1 MEKDTYLIDMYN
13 KLKGTSKANFNNH
26 ITETQNV
33 CSVFESS
40 LKNVKERVTK
50 AEWDDDIET
59 LVELNLEEVT
69 KFKNYCNHYVESVII
84 PLAEKTELLENRLK
98 AYVEGPKKTDSVAVE
113 LKDTYFE
120 NAFNVNKIDDWIAE
134 PYSFR
139 RIVDEYYVPTDDLL
153 DGGSA
158 SVDKLVDDFESYVVI
173 KKLFLQQVMDT
184 INAILAMMKDKMET
198 SFVRS
203 KLTDALDKASSGS
216 SEVAMLDDE
225 NLRKSCY
232 ETIKEIAVL
241 LDDDF
246 MILQANRG
254 LSDAGSKISHYTIRA
269 KAVGGGASDGSGDVL
284 DSIDGLGW
292 YTTVP
297 SSK

>member
-113 LKDTYFE
+113 VKDTYFE

-158 SVDKLVDDFESYVVI
+158 SVDKLVDDLLGKANEYRKNDVPA
-173 KKLFLQQVMDT
+173 DE
-184 INAILAMMKDKMET
+184 ILAMMKDKMET

-254 LSDAGSKISHYTIRA
+254 LSDAGSKISHYTVRA

-292 YTTVP
+292 YTAVP

>member
-113 LKDTYFE
+113 VKDTYFE
-120 NAFNVNKIDDWIAE
+120 NAFNVNKLDDWIAE
-134 PYSFR
+134 PYSFTK
-139 RIVDEYYVPTDDLL
+139 IVDEYYVPTDDLL

-158 SVDKLVDDFESYVVI
+158 SVDKLVDDLLNKANEYRKNDVPA
-173 KKLFLQQVMDT
+173 DE
-184 INAILAMMKDKMET
+184 ILAMMKDKMET

-216 SEVAMLDDE
+216 SEAVMLDDE

-254 LSDAGSKISHYTIRA
+254 LSDAGSKISHYTVRA

-292 YTTVP
+292 YTVVP

>member
-98 AYVEGPKKTDSVAVE
+98 AYVESPKKTDSVAVE
-113 LKDTYFE
+113 VKDTYFE

-158 SVDKLVDDFESYVVI
+158 SVDKLVDELLGKANEYRKNDVPADE
-173 KKLFLQQVMDT
+173 
-184 INAILAMMKDKMET
+184 ILAMMKDKMET

-216 SEVAMLDDE
+216 SEAVMLDDE

-292 YTTVP
+292 YTVVP

>member
-98 AYVEGPKKTDSVAVE
+98 AYVEGPKKTDNVAVE
-113 LKDTYFE
+113 VKDTYFE

-134 PYSFR
+134 PYLFR

-158 SVDKLVDDFESYVVI
+158 SVDKLVDDLLGKANE
-173 KKLFLQQVMDT
+173 
-184 INAILAMMKDKMET
+184 ILAMMKDKMET

-216 SEVAMLDDE
+216 SEAVMLDDE

-292 YTTVP
+292 YTAVP

>member
-113 LKDTYFE
+113 VKDTYFE

-158 SVDKLVDDFESYVVI
+158 SVDKLVDDLLGKANEFRKNDVPADE
-173 KKLFLQQVMDT
+173 
-184 INAILAMMKDKMET
+184 ILAMMKDKMET

-216 SEVAMLDDE
+216 SEAVMLDDE

-254 LSDAGSKISHYTIRA
+254 LSDAGSKISHYTVRA

-292 YTTVP
+292 YTAVP

>member
-113 LKDTYFE
+113 VKDTYFE

-158 SVDKLVDDFESYVVI
+158 SVDKLVDDLLGKANEYRKNDVPA
-173 KKLFLQQVMDT
+173 DE
-184 INAILAMMKDKMET
+184 ILAMMKDKMET

-292 YTTVP
+292 YTAVP

>member
-113 LKDTYFE
+113 VKDTYFE
-120 NAFNVNKIDDWIAE
+120 NAFNVNKLDDWIAE

-139 RIVDEYYVPTDDLL
+139 KIVDEYYVPTDDLL

-158 SVDKLVDDFESYVVI
+158 SVDKLVDDLLGKANEFRKNDVPADE
-173 KKLFLQQVMDT
+173 
-184 INAILAMMKDKMET
+184 ILAMMKDKMET

-216 SEVAMLDDE
+216 SEAVMLDDE

-254 LSDAGSKISHYTIRA
+254 LSDAGSKISHYTVRA

-292 YTTVP
+292 YTAVP

>member
-158 SVDKLVDDFESYVVI
+158 SVDKLVDD
-173 KKLFLQQVMDT
+173 LLG
-184 INAILAMMKDKMET
+184 
-198 SFVRS
+198 
-203 KLTDALDKASSGS
+203 KAN
-216 SEVAMLDDE
+216 E
-225 NLRKSCY
+225 
-232 ETIKEIAVL
+232 
-241 LDDDF
+241 
-246 MILQANRG
+246 
-254 LSDAGSKISHYTIRA
+254 
-269 KAVGGGASDGSGDVL
+269 
-284 DSIDGLGW
+284 
-292 YTTVP
+292 
-297 SSK
+297 

>member
-98 AYVEGPKKTDSVAVE
+98 AYVEGPKKTDNVAVE
-113 LKDTYFE
+113 VKDTYFE

-139 RIVDEYYVPTDDLL
+139 KIVDEYYVPTDDLL

-158 SVDKLVDDFESYVVI
+158 SVDKLVDDLLGKANEFRKNDVPADE
-173 KKLFLQQVMDT
+173 
-184 INAILAMMKDKMET
+184 ILAMMKDKMET

-216 SEVAMLDDE
+216 SEAVMLDDE

-292 YTTVP
+292 YTAVP

>member
-98 AYVEGPKKTDSVAVE
+98 AYVEGPKKTDSVADEV
-113 LKDTYFE
+113 KDTYFE

-158 SVDKLVDDFESYVVI
+158 SVDKLVDELLGKANEFRKNDVPADE
-173 KKLFLQQVMDT
+173 
-184 INAILAMMKDKMET
+184 ILAMMKDKMET

-216 SEVAMLDDE
+216 SEAVMLDDE

-254 LSDAGSKISHYTIRA
+254 LSDAGSKISHYTVRA

>member
-113 LKDTYFE
+113 VKDTYFE
-120 NAFNVNKIDDWIAE
+120 NAFNVNKLDDWIAE

-139 RIVDEYYVPTDDLL
+139 KIVDEYYVPTDDLL

-158 SVDKLVDDFESYVVI
+158 SVDKLVDDLLGKANEFRKNDVPADE
-173 KKLFLQQVMDT
+173 
-184 INAILAMMKDKMET
+184 ILAMMKDKMET

-216 SEVAMLDDE
+216 SEAVMLDDE

-292 YTTVP
+292 YTAVP

>member
-158 SVDKLVDDFESYVVI
+158 SVDKLVDDLLGKANEFRKNDVPADE
-173 KKLFLQQVMDT
+173 
-184 INAILAMMKDKMET
+184 ILAMMKDKMET

-216 SEVAMLDDE
+216 SEAVMLDDE

-254 LSDAGSKISHYTIRA
+254 LSDAGSKISHYTVRA

-292 YTTVP
+292 YTAVP

>member
-98 AYVEGPKKTDSVAVE
+98 AYVEGPKKTDSVAIEV
-113 LKDTYFE
+113 KDTYFE

-139 RIVDEYYVPTDDLL
+139 KIVDEYYVPTDDLL

-158 SVDKLVDDFESYVVI
+158 SVDKLVDDLLDKANEYRKNDVPA
-173 KKLFLQQVMDT
+173 DE
-184 INAILAMMKDKMET
+184 ILAMMKDKLES
-198 SFVRS
+198 SFDRA
-203 KLTDALDKASSGS
+203 KLIDALDKSSSGS
-216 SEVAMLDDE
+216 DEVAMLDSE

-246 MILQANRG
+246 MILQANKG
-254 LSDAGSKISHYTIRA
+254 LSDAGSKISHYTVRA